1 MSAGHPSL
9 LQHVLLFKALSNFHP
24 ELQQFPERTSH
35 RCFSFQKVF
44 LRLYLVYLLIN
55 PLRYKV
61 SSAPMQP
68 LREAKSKHGNCNCY
82 DLKRVAGQRKVME
95 QPPPHV
101 QNGWESPWGHE
112 PHPCTSDAVG
122 ACAPQHQTA
131 PASSQLLPGGH
142 HKP

>member
-1 MSAGHPSL
+1 MSARHPSL

-55 PLRYKV
+55 LLRYKV

-68 LREAKSKHGNCNCY
+68 LREAKPKHGNCNCY
-82 DLKRVAGQRKVME
+82 DLKHVAGQRKVME
-95 QPPPHV
+95 QPPPP
-101 QNGWESPWGHE
+101 QN
-112 PHPCTSDAVG
+112 
-122 ACAPQHQTA
+122 
-131 PASSQLLPGGH
+131 
-142 HKP
+142 